1 MRFLI
6 VTGMSGAGKSNAIKS
21 LEDIG
26 YYCIDNMPAR
36 LINQFIDL
44 SNVGK
49 SEFDKVAFVIDIRG
63 GEFFDEFE
71 TSIREISQRVSD
83 LKILFLE
90 ASDEVL
96 IRRYKETRR
105 AHPMSGDGT
114 TADGIKKE
122 RERLSVI
129 RSMSNYVIDTS
140 LMKPNELKRSIR
152 ELFGSDN
159 VDPKRSVSLTVVS
172 FGYKNGIPLDADLV
186 FDVRFIPNPFYLK
199 SMKNLT
205 GNNHKVRDYVMKW
218 EESQIF
224 LDSVSNLIL
233 TLIPYYTKQDK
244 NNLVIA
250 FGCTGGQHRSVAMA
264 NEMEKLLTDEDYMVK
279 LVHRDLPRA

>member
-1 MRFLI
+1 
-6 VTGMSGAGKSNAIKS
+6 MSGAGKSNAIKS

-36 LINQFIDL
+36 LINHFIDL

-49 SEFDKVAFVIDIRG
+49 GEFDKVAFVIDIRG

-71 TSIREISQRVSD
+71 SSIREISQRVSD
-83 LKILFLE
+83 LQILFLE

-129 RSMSNYVIDTS
+129 RSMSNFVIDTS
-140 LMKPNELKRSIR
+140 LMKPNELKNSIR
-152 ELFGSDN
+152 ELFGSEN
-159 VDPKRSVSLTVVS
+159 IDPKRRVSLTVVS
-172 FGYKNGIPLDADLV
+172 FGYKNGIPLDADMV
-186 FDVRFIPNPFYLK
+186 FDVRFIPNPYYLK

-205 GNNHKVRDYVMKW
+205 GNNNKVREYVMKW
-218 EESQIF
+218 EESLMF
-224 LDSVSNLIL
+224 VEKVSDLIQG
-233 TLIPYYTKQDK
+233 LIPYYTKQDK

-250 FGCTGGQHRSVAMA
+250 FGCTGGQHRSVAIA
-264 NEMEKLLTDEDYMVK
+264 NEMEKRLSEEDYRVQF
-279 LVHRDLPRA
+279 VHRDLPRT